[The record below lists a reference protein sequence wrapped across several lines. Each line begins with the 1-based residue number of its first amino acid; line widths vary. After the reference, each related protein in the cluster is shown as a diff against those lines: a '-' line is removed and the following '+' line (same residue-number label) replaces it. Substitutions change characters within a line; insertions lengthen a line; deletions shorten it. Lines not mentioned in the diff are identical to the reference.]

1 MHHLEL
7 PNNELFAFS
16 LPSTLRVVCDT
27 DPGDIAVD
35 PPSIRFVNLGILSLR
50 DKEKR
55 RIRRLRDTPDVTGR
69 WRSDWLQDGEHLS
82 ENILQSNIELHTK
95 R

>member
-7 PNNELFAFS
+7 PNNDLFAFS
-16 LPSTLRVVCDT
+16 LPSALRAVCDT

-55 RIRRLRDTPDVTGR
+55 RIRRLRDTPDVRGGGGVIGYEVMSIDQRISCNQT
-69 WRSDWLQDGEHLS
+69 
-82 ENILQSNIELHTK
+82 
-95 R
+95 